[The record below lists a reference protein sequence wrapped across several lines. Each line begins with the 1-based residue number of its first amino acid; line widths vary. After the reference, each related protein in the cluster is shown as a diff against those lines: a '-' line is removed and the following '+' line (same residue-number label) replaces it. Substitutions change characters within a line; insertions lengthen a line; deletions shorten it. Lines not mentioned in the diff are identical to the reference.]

1 MAENHT
7 FNVPA
12 HPNIYTGS
20 TGRELR
26 IEFSIPSAGVQA
38 NTGFII
44 LVPGFG
50 ATIDSNVYQKMREQF
65 AELYNAVTIQCEYF
79 GSAHMQS
86 ADKIS
91 IPNEQALRSI
101 LSEAEWNHIQ
111 QNPGVFTQLIASKE
125 VTFPVKADLSET
137 VEDFNDM
144 GYMQAIDIITAF
156 ETVKLLLDDNKLEYD
171 VNRVIGYG
179 HSHGSYLLHLCNV
192 ISPQTFSFI
201 VDNSA
206 WIEPLYIDHY
216 RVLYKGLGKGTLA
229 IHFDYLAKKVLRN
242 KSLLNLSGLYQ
253 AFQNQAKIIS
263 FMGVDDRL
271 VKAEEKEQFISN
283 IPNADFILVTKDDV
297 DMVKYKSTSH
307 GLDADFLELFS
318 YALQFENYEERITKR
333 ELQYEINY
341 KTLKIQADFTQGLP
355 IFTFDFEAQPQSL
368 V

>member
-38 NTGFII
+38 DTGFII

-50 ATIDSNVYQKMREQF
+50 ATIDSNVYQKMRGEF

-91 IPNEQALRSI
+91 ITNQQALRSI
-101 LSEAEWNHIQ
+101 LSEAEWNHIR
-111 QNPGVFTQLIASKE
+111 QNPGAFTQLIATKE

-201 VDNSA
+201 IDNSA
-206 WIEPLYIDHY
+206 WLEPLYINHY
-216 RVLYKGLGKGTLA
+216 RVLYKGLGKSTLA
-229 IHFDYLAKKVLRN
+229 IHFDYLAKQVLEH

-253 AFQNQAKIIS
+253 TFQNQAKIIS
-263 FMGVDDRL
+263 FMGVDDNL
-271 VKAEEKEQFISN
+271 VNAQEKERFIAN
-283 IPNADFILVTKDDV
+283 VPNANFVLVTKDDV
-297 DMVKYKSTSH
+297 DMLKYKSTSH
-307 GLDADFLELFS
+307 GLDADFLELFA
-318 YALQFENYEERITKR
+318 YALEFEGDEKQIMRK

-341 KTLKIQADFTQGLP
+341 DTLRVQADFTQGLP
-355 IFTFDFEAQPQSL
+355 VFTFDFESKPQSL

>member
-7 FNVPA
+7 FNVLA
-12 HPNIYTGS
+12 HPNIYTGN

-26 IEFSIPSAGVQA
+26 IEFSVPSAGVQA
-38 NTGFII
+38 DTGFII

-65 AELYNAVTIQCEYF
+65 ADLYNAVTIQCEYF

-91 IPNEQALRSI
+91 ITNEQTLRSI
-101 LSEAEWNHIQ
+101 LSEAEWHHIQ
-111 QNPGVFTQLIASKE
+111 QNPGAFTQLISSKE

-171 VNRVIGYG
+171 INRVIGYG

-192 ISPQTFSFI
+192 ISPWTFSFI

-206 WIEPLYIDHY
+206 WLEPLYINHY
-216 RVLYKGLGKGTLA
+216 RVLYKGLGKCTLA
-229 IHFDYLAKKVLRN
+229 IHFDYLAKQVLEN
-242 KSLLNLSGLYQ
+242 KSLLNLFGLYQ
-253 AFQNQAKIIS
+253 TFQNQAKIIS
-263 FMGVDDRL
+263 FMGIDDNL
-271 VKAEEKEQFISN
+271 VKAQEKERFIAN

-297 DMVKYKSTSH
+297 DQVKYKSTSH
-307 GLDADFLELFS
+307 GLDADFLELFA
-318 YALQFENYEERITKR
+318 YALQFESDEKQNQTM
-333 ELQYEINY
+333 ELQYEIHY
-341 KTLKIQADFTQGLP
+341 ETLKVQADFTQGLP
-355 IFTFDFEAQPQSL
+355 IFKFDFEA
-368 V
+368 